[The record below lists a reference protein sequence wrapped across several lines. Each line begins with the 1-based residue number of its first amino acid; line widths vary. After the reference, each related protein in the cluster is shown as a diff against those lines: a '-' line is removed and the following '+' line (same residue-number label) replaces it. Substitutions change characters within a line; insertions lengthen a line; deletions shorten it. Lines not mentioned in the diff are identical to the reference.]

1 MFYRAVGR
9 RVADLLTIKGTA
21 DGRVEAGLLAC
32 KRRFAQAVLL
42 SGFLLQGAAQADYI
56 DSPQAQALINELV
69 SEEGFSRSDLEGWFA
84 QVEKKQ
90 SILDAIARPAEKT
103 KTWKEYR
110 KIFVTPSRIAKG
122 VDFWRNHR
130 QTLERMEAEFG
141 VPAQVVVAI
150 IGVETRYG
158 RNTGGYRVMDA
169 LSTLAFDYPRRSPFF
184 TKELKQF
191 LLLAREQGQEP
202 MTLKGSYAGAMGYGQ
217 FMPSSYRAYAVDFD
231 GDELIDIWE
240 NPVDAIGSVANYF
253 VRHGWKTNTP
263 VASRVRP
270 AKGYDEKQLNVSL
283 KPQHTVSELKQK
295 GFTPLADYHGES
307 MATAMKL
314 QGEHGAEFWL
324 GLNNFYTITR
334 YNHSRLYAMAVY
346 QLSDELLQA
355 FEHHEAQ

>member
-1 MFYRAVGR
+1 MFHRVLGR
-9 RVADLLTIKGTA
+9 RMATFLSLRALSDQRI
-21 DGRVEAGLLAC
+21 EAGLSAS
-32 KRRFAQAVLL
+32 KRRFAQVLL
-42 SGFLLQGAAQADYI
+42 GGMLLQGAAQADYI
-56 DSPQAQALINELV
+56 QYPQTQALMDELV
-69 SEEGFSRSDLEGWFA
+69 SEQGFSRSDLEGWFA

-122 VDFWRNHR
+122 VDFWRENR

-141 VPAQVVVAI
+141 VPAQMVVAI

-158 RNTGGYRVMDA
+158 RHKGNYRVMDA

-191 LLLAREQGQEP
+191 LLLAREQGQAP

-217 FMPSSYRAYAVDFD
+217 FMPSSYRAYAIDFD

-253 VRHGWKTNTP
+253 VRHGWKKNAP
-263 VASRVRP
+263 VVSRVRP
-270 AKGYDEKQLNVSL
+270 EKGYDQSLLNASL
-283 KPQHTVSELKQK
+283 KPKYTVAELKQK
-295 GFTPLADYHGES
+295 GFTPLAEYADES

-324 GLNNFYTITR
+324 GLNNFYAITR

-346 QLSDELLQA
+346 QLSDELRQA
-355 FEHHEAQ
+355 FELEKEH